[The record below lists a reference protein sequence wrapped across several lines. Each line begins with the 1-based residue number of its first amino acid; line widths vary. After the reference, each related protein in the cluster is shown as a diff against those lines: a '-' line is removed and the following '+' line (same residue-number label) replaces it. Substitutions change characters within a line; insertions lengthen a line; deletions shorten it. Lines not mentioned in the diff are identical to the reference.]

1 MNSKMEMDF
10 EKGVGWK
17 RKMVKVLFRREARA
31 ACWLGI
37 DGRWEELNMM
47 AVCAAIFCL
56 HAVGCRAFI
65 NPTSILGAS
74 G

>member
-1 MNSKMEMDF
+1 
-10 EKGVGWK
+10 
-17 RKMVKVLFRREARA
+17 
-31 ACWLGI
+31 
-37 DGRWEELNMM
+37 M

-74 G
+74 GWSVSAFDSELNEEDWHHKPKEIQLVSFSVFIFLLPFLLNPHV